1 MRKIERDLKILLFLL
16 IVTLALTLSVRAQ
29 DKKTPEVPDAV
40 KVKILQAQLAQEK
53 AARQFEQL
61 NSQVATLRE
70 AYQKAQ
76 KDLQAAEDEAYAA
89 AKVKRDEWTLDETS
103 GDAKFVAAP
112 AKPAPAPEKKP

>member
-1 MRKIERDLKILLFLL
+1 MKTFERDLKLFLL
-16 IVTLALTLSVRAQ
+16 LAILLCALALSVRAQ

-112 AKPAPAPEKKP
+112 AKPAAPEKKP